1 MVDYQVWKMDRYGEE
16 EQIRLDLEEAR
27 EKAMAEGHAEG
38 RAKGHAEGRAEG
50 RAEGHA
56 EGFTDSKLEIAR
68 KMKEMGDSVERIHAI
83 TNLPLDTIEMM

>member
-38 RAKGHAEGRAEG
+38 HAQGHAQGH
-50 RAEGHA
+50 AEGHA
-56 EGFTDSKLEIAR
+56 EAELEIAR
-68 KMKEMGDSVERIHAI
+68 KMKKAGKPFGEIAEFTGLSVE
-83 TNLPLDTIEMM
+83 EVVSC